1 MSTEKSNPA
10 SPQERRSCIHR
21 EPVVF
26 SEPPMF
32 WVDEARLHEYL
43 RLELK
48 RLQPER

>member
-1 MSTEKSNPA
+1 MSREKSNPA

-21 EPVVF
+21 EPLVQRT
-26 SEPPMF
+26 PMF
-32 WVDEARLHEYL
+32 WVDEVRLHDYL